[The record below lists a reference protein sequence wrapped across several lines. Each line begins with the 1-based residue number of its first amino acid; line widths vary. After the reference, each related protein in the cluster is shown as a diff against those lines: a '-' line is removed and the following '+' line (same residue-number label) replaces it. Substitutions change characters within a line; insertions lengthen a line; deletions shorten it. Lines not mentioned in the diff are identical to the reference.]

1 MNNADLIIATL
12 KANGVTRGFGIP
24 SGNVLPLMEAMRQG
38 GVEFVLTAHEGSAGF
53 AADVTGRMTGAPG
66 LCIAT
71 LGPGATNLATGVGG
85 AFLDRSPLIA
95 ITCNLNTEQLG
106 RRIQMWIDH
115 HALFKPITKA
125 TLKLEPGCVAE
136 TMTQAITLA
145 LSEPKGPV
153 HLDLPEDVALA
164 ATNEELAPPAQA
176 GKLATAPD
184 TALARAAE
192 LIAAAK
198 RPIAVL
204 GATAMRVADPQ
215 LLRNVIERHNL
226 PFATTTMAKGM
237 IDEDHPLS
245 LGCIERACRQVQRKF
260 LRSADL
266 IVGLGYDT
274 VEVEYEA
281 WIGDR
286 PLLQIDIEPVDLAPS
301 VNLVHQVSGDFD
313 ASLARLNALPAAANE
328 WNGATIAE
336 HRRRFH
342 AALRPAAKSFTAHAA
357 IDAVRRA
364 LPREGAHR
372 LRRRRA
378 HAHQIAS
385 QWSAHAPK
393 TFHITNGWSSMGFG
407 LPGAIAAKLARPE
420 APVVCL
426 LGDGCFQM
434 TCGEVA
440 TAKRLGIALPVVVAR
455 RPLARAHQGETDSA
469 SVPALRHRAAG
480 GSLPRTAGA
489 LFRRARGR
497 RQHCR
502 RARGC
507 GQDGTGGKRTDGDR
521 GRGRFRALH
530 RHSLRLSHS
539 IYAPLPTPVRH
550 GAQPR
555 RSIRKSMKTLTLGA

>member
-95 ITCNLNTEQLG
+95 ITCNLNTDQLG

-125 TLKLEPGCVAE
+125 TLRLEPGCVAE
-136 TMTQAITLA
+136 TVTQAIALA

-176 GKLATAPD
+176 GKLAAAPD
-184 TALARAAE
+184 AALARAAE
-192 LIAAAK
+192 LIATAK

-204 GATAMRVADPQ
+204 GTTAMRVADPQ

-245 LGCIERACRQVQRKF
+245 LGCIERACRQVQRRF

-281 WIGDR
+281 WIGDV
-286 PLLQIDIEPVDLAPS
+286 PLLAIDIEPPDVAPS
-301 VNLVHQVSGDFD
+301 VKLAHHVIGDLD
-313 ASLARLNALPAAANE
+313 ASLARLAAALPANNAWSAQTL
-328 WNGATIAE
+328 ADQ
-336 HRRRFH
+336 RRVFQS
-342 AALRPAAKSFTAHAA
+342 ALRPASQTLTAPAFTAHAA

-364 LPREGAHR
+364 LPREGLIAFDVGAHT
-372 LRRRRA
+372 
-378 HAHQIAS
+378 HQIAS
-385 QWSAHAPK
+385 QWTAHAPEA
-393 TFHITNGWSSMGFG
+393 FHITNGWSSMGFG
-407 LPGAIAAKLARPE
+407 LPAAIAAKLARPDL
-420 APVVCL
+420 PVACV

-440 TAKRLGIALPVVVAR
+440 VAKRLG
-455 RPLARAHQGETDSA
+455 
-469 SVPALRHRAAG
+469 
-480 GSLPRTAGA
+480 
-489 LFRRARGR
+489 
-497 RQHCR
+497 
-502 RARGC
+502 
-507 GQDGTGGKRTDGDR
+507 
-521 GRGRFRALH
+521 
-530 RHSLRLSHS
+530 
-539 IYAPLPTPVRH
+539 
-550 GAQPR
+550 
-555 RSIRKSMKTLTLGA
+555 LTLPIVVLDD